1 MICNMDRAAIFRPY
15 PFWQAEGSRAKLRR
29 GRKIGSLRA
38 RMTILNCSSIG
49 LVGADGPSLQDAF
62 PLLETF
68 LAYYYPVGEK
78 GSAFVNARRGTTFG
92 YHYVGN
98 TAVLSGR
105 IAPVER
111 ARCP

>member
-1 MICNMDRAAIFRPY
+1 
-15 PFWQAEGSRAKLRR
+15 
-29 GRKIGSLRA
+29 
-38 RMTILNCSSIG
+38 MTILNCSSIG

-92 YHYVGN
+92 YHNVG
-98 TAVLSGR
+98 TPQFFLGGPRLLSAYGVYELFGNQYFLGSVGYLYK
-105 IAPVER
+105 IYTLPPFVGKTVYLSASG
-111 ARCP
+111 